1 MPVER
6 VNNSINFSGKIIYPE
21 KLTPEIAKFKS
32 FAHEKISKIIED
44 KPFDIYVKSKK
55 TGDKVDVRL
64 KPTGGQK
71 EANFFFLY
79 ILYDAVK
86 SAKDKMLL
94 DDVREFMEKS
104 IIKAEITAESILK
117 ENVRQSRFIP
127 RKIGSN
133 REISSR
139 SKFSK
144 SGAKYVKRG

>member
-1 MPVER
+1 MRVER
-6 VNNSINFSGKIIYPE
+6 VNNSVNFSGKIIYPE
-21 KLTPEIAKFKS
+21 KLTPEIEKFKR
-32 FAHEKISKIIED
+32 FGHEKISKIIED

-79 ILYDAVK
+79 ILYEAVK

-139 SKFSK
+139 SKFGK
-144 SGAKYVKRG
+144 SGAKYVKRV

>member
-21 KLTPEIAKFKS
+21 KLTPEIEKFKS